1 MSKRT
6 TSKRSTKAT
15 RLQLDGIDL
24 RKFFKEHER
33 FVKVSFLSA
42 LKKGLKVEEVVAE
55 RHFQSALNLSYI
67 VEAGFIGLFPG
78 VQVYTVQTW
87 KSSEPRQQL
96 KTSGLLP
103 FLEPSGIILQ
113 FVPLAFPQ
121 FTIRFTLR
129 LRLQVFAA
137 QLQISQKPA
146 SWKRPEKR
154 EKGRT
159 VGLSIRGDW
168 PLLASRFRPQ
178 ARSRLL
184 KGKINGAKRNSLREP
199 LKRPENKE
207 HYFNN
212 MAKIILYFDGACEP
226 FNPGG
231 NIGCGYYS
239 HYEQTP
245 QVRIFEGSWFVGKS
259 PLNSNNVA
267 EYLALCLGL
276 EKLLKLNLNN
286 EPLLV
291 KGDSQ
296 LVIKQMSGEW
306 RIKDGLYRDQAL
318 SAQKLVSQFSNIR
331 FMWIARELNAEA
343 DKLSKLKIENN
354 GER

>member
-1 MSKRT
+1 M
-6 TSKRSTKAT
+6 
-15 RLQLDGIDL
+15 
-24 RKFFKEHER
+24 
-33 FVKVSFLSA
+33 FL
-42 LKKGLKVEEVVAE
+42 
-55 RHFQSALNLSYI
+55 
-67 VEAGFIGLFPG
+67 
-78 VQVYTVQTW
+78 
-87 KSSEPRQQL
+87 
-96 KTSGLLP
+96 TSGLLP
-103 FLEPSGIILQ
+103 FLERLGIILQ

-137 QLQISQKPA
+137 QLQTSQKPA

-178 ARSRLL
+178 ERSRLL
-184 KGKINGAKRNSLREP
+184 KGKINGIKRNSLREP

-239 HYEQTP
+239 HYEETP